1 LCKGSKLGCA
11 ARNQQVSWSGGGTSA
26 WLESGIF
33 VDLIAWQKVGIAREV
48 YLLTE
53 EFSKSEMFDL
63 PMQLRLS
70 SFNRKQYC

>member
-1 LCKGSKLGCA
+1 
-11 ARNQQVSWSGGGTSA
+11 
-26 WLESGIF
+26 
-33 VDLIAWQKVGIAREV
+33 VGIAREV
-48 YLLTE
+48 YLLTK

>member
-1 LCKGSKLGCA
+1 MSP
-11 ARNQQVSWSGGGTSA
+11 

-33 VDLIAWQKVGIAREV
+33 GDLIAWQKVGIAREV
-48 YLLTE
+48 YLLTK